1 MITASVIADPL
12 LTVGGKGIAVV
23 NNILYVAKNEGV
35 NTTGR
40 IDTYTL
46 DGMSLGSIFG
56 TTVGEGEILNFAIY
70 NNYLYVNM
78 GLNGTNKKLGKYLL
92 NGVVGQSDLIT
103 GISGRGTALAV
114 YDNKI
119 YVSATGNQTV
129 DVYTLDGEAIPG
141 NPLITVA
148 SGEVSGI
155 AVDDTHIYVTNR
167 QNGTIAKYATDG
179 ELLNDSFITDL
190 NNPWSVLLKDDY
202 VFVANRGDQIIVVYN
217 KSGESVNTNLL
228 PASFGPGGPKFMA
241 ISGNRLFVTGIEG
254 GGTNPKVS
262 SYELTGLPCFV
273 AGTHILTLTG
283 NRPVEEIQSGDHVLL
298 ADGRSVPVKVFSFTV
313 EHADAESAP
322 YCVKAGALGHQYPSA
337 PYCVNA
343 GALGHQYP
351 SAPYCVNAG
360 ALGHQYPPHDLHVSG
375 NHAITDSRGVW
386 QFPYQLA
393 KTNPNVQQY
402 GIGESIKYYHLECPN
417 YVTDNLVAEW
427 TVVESFKNKQKTK
440 RVYMWNTHIQGYTRT
455 TTTKKNTNILKKISQ
470 RPSS

>member
-12 LTVGGKGIAVV
+12 VTVGGKGIAVV
-23 NNILYVAKNEGV
+23 NNILYVAKNDGV
-35 NTTGR
+35 NTGN
-40 IDTYTL
+40 INTYTL
-46 DGMSLGSIFG
+46 DGTFSGSIFG
-56 TTVGEGEILNFAIY
+56 TTDGEGEILNFAIY

-78 GLNGTNKKLGKYLL
+78 GSNGTNKTLGKYFL
-92 NGVVGQSDLIT
+92 NGDVVQSDLIT

-114 YDNKI
+114 YNNKI
-119 YVSATGNQTV
+119 YVSATGTQTV

-167 QNGTIAKYATDG
+167 QTGTIAKYATNG
-179 ELLNDSFITDL
+179 NLLNASFITGL
-190 NNPWSVLLKDDY
+190 NAPWSVLLKDDY
-202 VFVANRGDQIIVVYN
+202 VFVANRGDENIVVYD
-217 KSGESVNTNLL
+217 KSGESVNTTLL
-228 PASFGPGGPKFMA
+228 PASFGDGGPKFMA
-241 ISGNRLFVTGIEG
+241 ISGNRLFVTGIDRGE
-254 GGTNPKVS
+254 TNQKVS

-322 YCVKAGALGHQYPSA
+322 YCVK
-337 PYCVNA
+337 A

-455 TTTKKNTNILKKISQ
+455 TTTKKNTNILKRISQ